1 LPVRLP
7 PATPATITLL
17 LLCYFNSEGGPVV
30 QKKSKPSCLGR
41 EGHGTALLFS
51 FISSNTL
58 EKWLDHFNTMTG
70 FLEYLETEKLLCEV
84 IKIRNIIDTDESEF
98 NFI

>member
-1 LPVRLP
+1 
-7 PATPATITLL
+7 
-17 LLCYFNSEGGPVV
+17 
-30 QKKSKPSCLGR
+30 
-41 EGHGTALLFS
+41 
-51 FISSNTL
+51 
-58 EKWLDHFNTMTG
+58 MTG